1 MKAADKNYTL
11 GCRNCGQK
19 GILSI
24 STHGQ
29 LDWSFAT
36 VGFIGLA
43 VNRYN
48 PANSVLRCN
57 NCGSPVVSVEP
68 VGPDPVRTIL

>member
-11 GCRNCGQK
+11 DCRNCGQK
-19 GILSI
+19 GVLSI

-48 PANSVLRCN
+48 PSNSVLRCN

-68 VGPDPVRTIL
+68 NGISPIRTML